1 MMMITNAHNKKRK
14 SHKEVHVDE
23 FSRRQARR
31 FEEFKMKTPRREEE
45 EEEATTTT
53 TSSSSSS
60 SSSSYER
67 APGFSESIASHA
79 RLIGDN

>member
-53 TSSSSSS
+53 SSSS